1 MYYLYSKILH
11 SLIFSVKILWERM
24 KRDTMVC
31 DNNKIDLK
39 NKLNID
45 KYRELKSTIR
55 CVFSFSY

>member
-1 MYYLYSKILH
+1 
-11 SLIFSVKILWERM
+11 M
-24 KRDTMVC
+24 KRDTMVG